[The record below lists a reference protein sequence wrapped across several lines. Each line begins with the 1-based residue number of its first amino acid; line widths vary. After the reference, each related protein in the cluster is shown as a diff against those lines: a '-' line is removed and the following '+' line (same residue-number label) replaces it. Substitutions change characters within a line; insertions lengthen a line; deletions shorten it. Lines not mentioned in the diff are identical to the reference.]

1 MKKNLFIGLL
11 CLSIAGFARAQDDNS
26 KKSVAKD
33 GWNFGAL
40 PTITF
45 DTDLGFQ
52 YGALVDLYNYGDGG
66 RYPKYDHKFY
76 FEVSR
81 FTKGSG
87 INRFYYDSDK
97 LIPGL
102 QTSLDISYLSD
113 QAYDFFG
120 YNGYDAV
127 VNYEWM
133 DDEDPAY
140 KTRMFYKYDRKM
152 FRIKA
157 DLVGKLAGD
166 KLKWTAG
173 FNMLNFKIG
182 LVDIDK
188 LNKGKNDADKLP
200 THAEEPGLYQKYQE
214 WGIITPEEANGGFIP
229 ALKAGL
235 VYDSRDNKPN
245 PMKGIWTEAVVEG
258 APEFLGAE
266 SSFAKLSLTH
276 RQYFTIIP
284 EDLSFAYR
292 LNYQTGIG
300 GHTPFYYQTQV
311 IVSELKG
318 ATSEGL
324 GGGSNLRGVKRNRV
338 IGDGYFLGNI
348 EARWKFVRFQ
358 FINNNF
364 YLGLNG
370 FVDFGQVT
378 KRMKGVESVSK
389 TLIEAE
395 GEDIKNYYDPDAE
408 KLHISYGAGLRI
420 AMNENFII
428 KVDYGMAADE
438 RDGKS
443 GIYIGLNYLF

>member
-1 MKKNLFIGLL
+1 MKKILLIGFLL
-11 CLSIAGFARAQDDNS
+11 SLTAGFSGAQGDNS
-26 KKSVAKD
+26 GKSVTKD

-66 RYPKYDHKFY
+66 RYPRYDHKFY

-127 VNYEWM
+127 VNFDWM

-188 LNKGKNDADKLP
+188 LNKGKDDADKLP
-200 THAEEPGLYQKYQE
+200 THSEEPGLYQKYQD
-214 WGIITPEEANGGFIP
+214 WGIITAEEADGGFIP

-266 SSFAKLSLTH
+266 TSFAKLSLTH

-292 LNYQTGIG
+292 LNYQTSIG
-300 GHTPFYYQTQV
+300 GYTPFYYQTQV
-311 IVSELKG
+311 VVSELKG

-378 KRMKGVESVSK
+378 KRMKGVENVSQD
-389 TLIEAE
+389 LLNSAEA
-395 GEDIKNYYDPDAE
+395 KNYYDPDAE